1 MNSCVASKLQRWIQF
16 ISPGSLIHFLPGLL
30 GSPEYPFAHLNSIN
44 LILQRSQHKVKT
56 KSAMSTSP
64 ENHLHNH
71 AFHTVVSGNPAKK
84 LLQLFPGNI
93 LSYATPS
100 LDHHHFES
108 NIFPSSNESWT
119 YAIRWAFFFKLA
131 TSTTLFSFLDTAQTN
146 VLLTNN
152 STLL

>member
-44 LILQRSQHKVKT
+44 LILQQSQHKVKT

-100 LDHHHFES
+100 LDHHHFGS
-108 NIFPSSNESWT
+108 NIFPSSNES
-119 YAIRWAFFFKLA
+119 
-131 TSTTLFSFLDTAQTN
+131 
-146 VLLTNN
+146 
-152 STLL
+152 